1 MAGSRQNREILTGG
15 KKYVK
20 QKARKHGV
28 EEVVFDK
35 GSRE

>member
-1 MAGSRQNREILTGG
+1 MARTNREILTGG
-15 KKYVK
+15 KKYANN
-20 QKARKHGV
+20 KAKKHLV